1 MKDITTAL
9 MQQFR
14 REHKA
19 ARRYMALLLALAL
32 LTSLFVNWQLHSVGI
47 AQTADYQC
55 GEIEHQH
62 TAECYEKVLVCG
74 YEEGEP
80 EDWNAT
86 KPDDSAFPDADY
98 GVEQSDADIAA
109 YSAEPEYIFVP
120 HQHTDDCYQEVKTL
134 TCYQEEHVHTD
145 DCFDPEDG
153 SLICDLFEHTHDDS
167 CYSVEYELVCGLEEG
182 ELVEEPNPDYV
193 PVDEEAFAV
202 FDDAVAVQPVVDDSS
217 LDTPVH
223 HHTDAC
229 YEEVLVC
236 GLPEHHHTVN
246 CLSDPL
252 ADVEDEETWS
262 AKTNVV
268 LTGAWADDLTAV
280 AKSQLGYQQSE
291 RNFQLDD
298 EDQTTVRHYT
308 RYGAWYGNA
317 YGAWDVMFLS
327 YCLNYADVPQT
338 TVPQRAGVQ
347 ALRSDLRGS
356 EWLKAAAEVELVPGD
371 IVFYNSITTET
382 VAVEEDAP
390 QIMDDSA
397 DADIALLSLE
407 PAAAEPQT
415 EERTV
420 STETVG
426 IVSDVDA
433 DTGTLTVI
441 SGDVDGKVAEV
452 SLCAD
457 EITDVIDLAAAHKA
471 QEDHPAAGGISH
483 EELGEQESALV
494 IWPISE
500 EELAQY
506 PMMLSA
512 ELDETDAAGNQALT
526 VTKVTFQRHEGN
538 TWPDIQ
544 EGATVKEDDEIRMYV
559 DFTLAP
565 NTFTQLPGTVYYQLP
580 GGLKLE
586 KPIENG
592 VIRDPSNK
600 TNDEEGEPVG
610 SYTID
615 KDGKVALTFAKD
627 KINPEHAFKGTLMFT
642 ARANYSSSQSGE
654 ITFGNN
660 ISLQIQKPDPDLYIA
675 KGFAEK
681 VMWSDAEGNFYIHW
695 KVTVTTKNGSGG
707 KVDIRDVLTQGYLPS
722 SFDPDNSNGPVS
734 ITRYDAYNK
743 EKPLT
748 NEYSG
753 TYEISNDGKQL
764 KYTDLPELQAGE
776 KYVLRYVTKITA
788 ADLEKAKA
796 YPNQFSNVMHNWAYA
811 ESEKIAEKK
820 TYNQVTFNNTIIE
833 KKGNLNSSGLIEWTV
848 TIKAP
853 LSYNGGFL
861 KDYVLTDKI
870 LQGKVDIVGD
880 ITIKS
885 NNNKTDTITQD
896 DFKNGYL
903 LSRVD
908 NNAHTYTV
916 TYKTTAPASGGTVK
930 NQAKITRGKGT
941 DKIEFTANAP
951 VNVQAGKWDLTKTH
965 VRNDNDGKAYWT
977 IDASNTTGAQ
987 TFELWDTIGAAT
999 NSAGQTVEGT
1009 THYAYA
1015 TELQAALESGM
1026 TLHLANGTT
1035 LRYAEAQAKGYLG
1048 SITYYNADGNVVPAT
1063 DRTTPVMKMCV
1074 PVDTSKEPTV
1084 RVTRVELTGI
1094 PTYEELGNIPQ
1105 GEAWTFHNDAKLI
1118 QGGSEVSASATDT
1131 RHGDSIF
1138 TKEVSTDGQNY
1149 AQNIPPVDYNV
1160 NADHRLYY
1168 KITLVTTP
1176 GTDRT
1181 IGFSDQL
1188 PEGTT
1193 FTKLDTARN
1202 NCYLNDSTTPIPWS
1216 SYNNPTPWEIGYD
1229 ASTRT
1234 VTVKVKNLTPNKEYK
1249 ITFKYSVTFDKDPG
1263 WNDLLTAEREYKN
1276 TASWGSGENKK
1287 NATTTTTVTR
1297 EVEPLTK
1304 TGVQQKN
1311 SNNQWSNRIT
1321 YTVIIN
1327 PTGNETL
1334 GDGKTLDLKDVMTV
1348 DTTSGASFY
1357 GSNVKLYYYDHGKS
1371 VSEMKP
1377 VPESQYTNLKPEGNE
1392 WLHMTV
1398 PDRTALL
1405 LQYDCIIANNRNE
1418 PVLSNTVS
1426 LNQYHKEQ
1434 ELKFYTNSSSV
1445 TVSSGQLVIKK
1456 VDGTT
1461 LNPLQGAAFILTPYD
1476 PSTKQFN
1483 EAASLSGTTNASG
1496 ELVFHI
1502 TDNAVLPHV
1511 LYRLQETSA
1520 PAGYIKDST
1529 PRYVFFYENGKEGG
1543 KTPVEVYQQY
1553 IGTDPVQDGETAVQA
1568 ENVTFGTTTGATTLT
1583 VKNTYNRLTVTKT
1596 WLNASN
1602 NQTADEDD
1610 IPQKSIR
1617 VQLYRRKA
1625 GQTTADK
1632 VGEPVVLSKDTNW
1645 SYTWEGEEIPAKDT
1659 DDGKDWYYSVQELD
1673 TGLWKTTYSANNDT
1687 GIQTG
1692 SIYITNTIYSS
1703 YVLPSTGGMGTVPFA
1718 AVGGMLTVGAALL
1731 LAKRKKHEEKGE

>member
-86 KPDDSAFPDADY
+86 KPDDSTLLDGDY

-109 YSAEPEYIFVP
+109 YSAEPEPEYIFVP

-134 TCYQEEHVHTD
+134 TCYEEEHVHTD

-167 CYSVEYELVCGLEEG
+167 CYSIEYELVCGLEEG

-202 FDDAVAVQPVVDDSS
+202 FDDAVALQPVVDDSS

-338 TVPQRAGVQ
+338 MVPQRAGVQ

-382 VAVEEDAP
+382 VTVEEDAP

-426 IVSDVDA
+426 IVSDVDTDA
-433 DTGTLTVI
+433 GTLTVI

-452 SLCAD
+452 SLHAD
-457 EITDVIDLAAAHKA
+457 EITDVIDLAAADKA
-471 QEDHPAAGGISH
+471 QKEDRPAAGDISH

-512 ELDETDAAGNQALT
+512 ELDETDAAGNQALN
-526 VTKVTFQRHEGN
+526 VTKVTFQKRVGN

-544 EGATVKEDDEIRMYV
+544 QGETVKENDEIRMYV

-586 KPIENG
+586 NPITDG
-592 VIRDPSNK
+592 VIRDNSGK
-600 TNDEEGEPVG
+600 EVG

-615 KDGKVALTFAKD
+615 KDGKVKMTFD
-627 KINPEHAFKGTLMFT
+627 DGKINPANAFNGTLMFT
-642 ARANYSSSQSGE
+642 ARANYSSSKDGL

-660 ISLQIQKPDPDLYIA
+660 ISLKIQEPVPDLNVT
-675 KGFAEK
+675 KGFAEN
-681 VMWSDAEGNFYIHW
+681 VMWSDAEGNFYIYW

-707 KVDIRDVLTQGYLPS
+707 KVDIRDVLTQTGRLPS
-722 SFDPDNSNGPVS
+722 SFDPTNSNGPVS
-734 ITRYDAYNK
+734 ITRYDAAGA

-748 NEYSG
+748 GEYSG
-753 TYEISNDGKQL
+753 TYEISTDGNEL
-764 KYTDLPELQAGE
+764 SYTGLPKLQAGE
-776 KYVLRYVTKITA
+776 RYELRYVTKITA
-788 ADLEKAKA
+788 ADLENAKVNNT
-796 YPNQFSNVMHNWAYA
+796 PNVMHNTAYA
-811 ESEKIAEKK
+811 KAGKIERSKSE
-820 TYNQVTFNNTIIE
+820 QVSFLNTMIV
-833 KKGNLNSSGLIEWTV
+833 KKGNLNSSGLIDWTV

-853 LSYNGGFL
+853 HDDNGGFL

-870 LQGKVDIVGD
+870 LRDDVRIFGD

-885 NNNKTDTITQD
+885 NNGNTETFTPEEFKT
-896 DFKNGYL
+896 GYK

-908 NNAHTYTV
+908 SNAHTYTV
-916 TYKTTAPASGGTVK
+916 TYQTTAPASGGIVE
-930 NQAKITRGKGT
+930 NQAKITRGEEN
-941 DKIEFTANAP
+941 DKIEFTANAR
-951 VNVQAGKWDLTKTH
+951 VNVQVGQWSLTKTH
-965 VRNDNDGKAYWT
+965 VRNDEDGKAYWT
-977 IDASNTTGAQ
+977 IEASNTTGAQ
-987 TFELWDTIGAAT
+987 TFELWDTIGATT
-999 NSAGQTVEGT
+999 NSAGQTVTGT

-1015 TELQAALESGM
+1015 AELQAALESESGM
-1026 TLHLANGTT
+1026 TLHLANGNK
-1035 LRYAEAQAKGYLG
+1035 LSYAQAQEKGYLG
-1048 SITYYNADGNVVPAT
+1048 GITYYDADGNVVPAT
-1063 DRTTPVMKMCV
+1063 DRTTPIMKMCV
-1074 PVDTSKEPTV
+1074 PVDTSKDSTV
-1084 RVTRVELTGI
+1084 RVTQVVLAEI
-1094 PTYEELGNIPQ
+1094 PTHEDLSSIPQ
-1105 GEAWTFHNDAKLI
+1105 GDAWTFHNNAEVI
-1118 QGGSEVSASATDT
+1118 QGSNKVPASATDI
-1131 RHGDSIF
+1131 RHGKSIF
-1138 TKEVSTDGQNY
+1138 TKEVSTDGQTY
-1149 AQNIPPVDYNV
+1149 AQGSQTVNYDV
-1160 NADHRLYY
+1160 NAEHRLYY
-1168 KITLVTTP
+1168 KITLVTTAD
-1176 GTDRT
+1176 GNGN
-1181 IGFSDQL
+1181 IKFSDEL
-1188 PEGTT
+1188 PKNTT
-1193 FTKLDTARN
+1193 FTAKEQYNTLRIDGKPNA
-1202 NCYLNDSTTPIPWS
+1202 WS
-1216 SYNNPTPWEIGYD
+1216 GGGNQWNLSYNSTDHMVTITVSKL
-1229 ASTRT
+1229 ASGR
-1234 VTVKVKNLTPNKEYK
+1234 EYK
-1249 ITFKYSVTFDKDPG
+1249 IEYLYSVAFDTDPG
-1263 WNDLLTAEREYKN
+1263 WDDLLTAKREYEN
-1276 TASWGSGENKK
+1276 TARWGSSEDKT
-1287 NATTTTTVTR
+1287 ATTTTTVTR
-1297 EVEPLTK
+1297 KVEPLTK
-1304 TGVQQKN
+1304 TGEQQKN
-1311 SNNQWSNRIT
+1311 SGEWSNRIT

-1327 PTGNETL
+1327 PEGVTL
-1334 GDGKTLDLKDVMTV
+1334 GNGETLDLKDVMTV
-1348 DTTSGASFY
+1348 DTDSGASFY
-1357 GSNVKLYYYDHGKS
+1357 GSNIKLYFYDHGKS
-1371 VSEMKP
+1371 VSEMKL
-1377 VPESQYTNLKPEGNE
+1377 VPKGLYTLLEPTEE
-1392 WLHMTV
+1392 AWLHMMV
-1398 PDRTALL
+1398 PDCRPLL
-1405 LQYDCIIANNRNE
+1405 LQYDCIIANNNNE

-1426 LNQYHKEQ
+1426 LNQYKKEQ
-1434 ELKFYTNSSSV
+1434 KLQFYTNESSV

-1461 LNPLQGAAFILTPYD
+1461 LEPLEGATFTLTPYD
-1476 PSTKQFN
+1476 SENHTFKEN
-1483 EAASLSGTTNASG
+1483 ASMSGTTNASG
-1496 ELVFHI
+1496 EQVFHI
-1502 TDNAVLPHV
+1502 TDGAVLPYV
-1511 LYRLQETSA
+1511 LYRLQETDA
-1520 PAGYIKDST
+1520 PTGYIKDST
-1529 PRYVFFYENGKEGG
+1529 PRYVFFYEKGKEGG
-1543 KTPVEVYQQY
+1543 KTPTEVYQQC
-1553 IGTDPVQDGETAVQA
+1553 IGTAPVQDGETTVQA

-1583 VKNTYNRLTVTKT
+1583 VKNTYNQLTVQKY
-1596 WLNASN
+1596 WLSA
-1602 NQTADEDD
+1602 ADGKPLANEAD
-1610 IPQKSIR
+1610 IPQESIR
-1617 VQLYRRKA
+1617 VQLYRHKA
-1625 GQTTADK
+1625 GGTPEAYGAQ
-1632 VGEPVVLSKDTNW
+1632 VELSKTNKW
-1645 SYTWEGEEIPAKDT
+1645 SYTWEGTDIPAVDT
-1659 DDGKDWYYSVQELD
+1659 GGQKWYYSVKELD
-1673 TGLWKTTYSANNDT
+1673 TGLWKTTYSANNDKD
-1687 GIQTG
+1687 IQTG
-1692 SIYITNTIYSS
+1692 TIYITNTIYSS

>member
-86 KPDDSAFPDADY
+86 KPDDSAFLDADY

-109 YSAEPEYIFVP
+109 YSAEPEPEYIFVP

-134 TCYQEEHVHTD
+134 TCHEEEHVHTD
-145 DCFDPEDG
+145 DCFDPEDD

-167 CYSVEYELVCGLEEG
+167 CYSIEYELVCGLEEG

-202 FDDAVAVQPVVDDSS
+202 FDDAVALQPVVDDSS

-268 LTGAWADDLTAV
+268 LTGAWADDLIAV

-327 YCLNYADVPQT
+327 YCLNYANVPQT
-338 TVPQRAGVQ
+338 MVPQRAGVQ

-371 IVFYNSITTET
+371 IVFYNNITTET

-390 QIMDDSA
+390 QIMNDSA

-426 IVSDVDA
+426 IVSDVEA

-452 SLCAD
+452 SLRAD

-471 QEDHPAAGGISH
+471 QEEDRPAAGDISH

-526 VTKVTFQRHEGN
+526 VTKVTFQKREGN
-538 TWPDIQ
+538 NWPDIQ

-565 NTFTQLPGTVYYQLP
+565 NTFPQLPGTVYYQLP

-586 KPIENG
+586 KPITNG
-592 VIRDPSNK
+592 VIRDPSNV
-600 TNDEEGEPVG
+600 TNDQKGEPVG

-615 KDGKVALTFAKD
+615 KDGEVALTFEKD
-627 KINPEHAFKGTLMFT
+627 KINPANAFNGTLMFT
-642 ARANYSSSQSGE
+642 ARANYSSSQNGE

-660 ISLQIQKPDPDLYIA
+660 IKLQIQKPDPDLGDIT

-681 VMWSDAEGNFYIHW
+681 VMWSDEEGNFYIHW
-695 KVTVTTKNGSGG
+695 KVTVPTKNGSGG
-707 KVDIRDVLTQGYLPS
+707 PVDIRDVLTQGYLPS

-734 ITRYDAYNK
+734 ITRYDADNQ

-748 NEYSG
+748 GEYSG
-753 TYEISNDGKQL
+753 TYEISADGKQL
-764 KYTDLPELQAGE
+764 RYTDLPELQAGE
-776 KYVLRYVTKITA
+776 KYELRYVTKIAA

-796 YPNQFSNVMHNWAYA
+796 NNTSNVMHNTAYA
-811 ESEKIAEKK
+811 QAGEIKRSKPEK
-820 TYNQVTFNNTIIE
+820 VSFLNTMIE
-833 KKGNLNSSGLIEWTV
+833 KKGNLNSSGLIDWTV

-853 LSYNGGFL
+853 HNDNGGFL
-861 KDYVLTDKI
+861 KDYVLTDEI

-885 NNNKTDTITQD
+885 NNNKTDTITQEE
-896 DFKNGYL
+896 FAEGYQ

-908 NNAHTYTV
+908 TNAHTYTV
-916 TYKTTAPASGGTVK
+916 TYKTTAPASGGTVE
-930 NQAKITRGKGT
+930 NQAKITRGEGT
-941 DKIEFTANAP
+941 DKIEFTAKAS
-951 VNVQAGKWDLTKTH
+951 VNVQVGKWGLTKTH
-965 VRNDNDGKAYWT
+965 VRNDEKGKAYWT
-977 IDASNTTGAQ
+977 IEASNTTGAQ

-999 NSAGQTVEGT
+999 NSAGQTVAGT

-1026 TLHLANGTT
+1026 TLNLADGTT
-1035 LRYAEAQAKGYLG
+1035 LRYAEAQTKGYLG
-1048 SITYYNADGNVVPAT
+1048 SITYYDADGNVVLAT

-1084 RVTRVELTGI
+1084 RVTRVVLADI
-1094 PTYEELGNIPQ
+1094 PTHEDLSSIPQ

-1118 QGGSEVSASATDT
+1118 QGGSEVSAPATDT
-1131 RHGDSIF
+1131 RHSDSIF
-1138 TKEVSTDGQNY
+1138 TKEVSTDGQTY
-1149 AQNIPPVDYNV
+1149 AQNIPPVAYNV

-1168 KITLVTTP
+1168 KITLVTTADSN
-1176 GTDRT
+1176 GT
-1181 IGFSDQL
+1181 IGFSDNL
-1188 PEGTT
+1188 PKNTT
-1193 FTKLDTARN
+1193 FTTTEQYNRLLINGVQNAWRGSGNQWHLGYNSTDHTVSITVSKLVSGR
-1202 NCYLNDSTTPIPWS
+1202 
-1216 SYNNPTPWEIGYD
+1216 
-1229 ASTRT
+1229 
-1234 VTVKVKNLTPNKEYK
+1234 EYK
-1249 ITFKYSVTFDKDPG
+1249 IEYLYSVAFDTDPG
-1263 WNDLLTAEREYKN
+1263 WDDLLTAERKYEN
-1276 TASWGSGENKK
+1276 TASWGPSGNKK
-1287 NATTTTTVTR
+1287 TATTTTTVTR
-1297 EVEPLTK
+1297 KVEPLTK
-1304 TGVQQKN
+1304 TGEQQN
-1311 SNNQWSNRIT
+1311 SNGEWSNCIT

-1327 PTGNETL
+1327 PEGVIL
-1334 GDGKTLDLKDVMTV
+1334 GDGETLDLKDVMTV
-1348 DTTSGASFY
+1348 DTDSGASFY

-1377 VPESQYTNLKPEGNE
+1377 VPPSQYTNLKPEGNE

-1398 PDRTALL
+1398 PDHTALL

-1418 PVLSNTVS
+1418 PMLSNTVS
-1426 LNQYHKEQ
+1426 LNTYKKEQ
-1434 ELKFYTNSSSV
+1434 ELRFQTNDSSV

-1461 LNPLQGAAFILTPYD
+1461 LNPLQGAAFTLTPYD
-1476 PSTKQFN
+1476 SKNHTFKEVDGTP
-1483 EAASLSGTTNASG
+1483 SLSGTTNASG

-1529 PRYVFFYENGKEGG
+1529 PRYVFFYENGKEGE
-1543 KTPVEVYQQY
+1543 KTPVEVYQQC
-1553 IGTDPVQDGETAVQA
+1553 IGTDPVQDGETAVL
-1568 ENVTFGTTTGATTLT
+1568 EKDVTFGTTTSATTLT

-1610 IPQKSIR
+1610 IPQESIQ
-1617 VQLYRRKA
+1617 VQLYRHKA
-1625 GQTTADK
+1625 GQQPEAY
-1632 VGEPVVLSKDTNW
+1632 GEPVVLSKTNNW
-1645 SYTWEGEEIPAKDT
+1645 SHTWEGEEIPAADT
-1659 DDGKDWYYSVQELD
+1659 DGQKWYYSVQELD

-1731 LAKRKKHEEKGE
+1731 LAKRKKHGEKGA

>member
-98 GVEQSDADIAA
+98 GVEQSEADIAA
-109 YSAEPEYIFVP
+109 YSAEPEPEYIFVP

-134 TCYQEEHVHTD
+134 TCYEEEHVHTD

-167 CYSVEYELVCGLEEG
+167 CYTIEYELVCGLEEG

-202 FDDAVAVQPVVDDSS
+202 FDDAVALQPVVDDSS

-291 RNFQLDD
+291 RNFKLDD

-382 VAVEEDAP
+382 VAVEEDVP

-452 SLCAD
+452 SLRAD

-471 QEDHPAAGGISH
+471 QEEDRPAAGGISH

-494 IWPISE
+494 IWPVSE

-512 ELDETDAAGNQALT
+512 ELDEIDAAGNQALT
-526 VTKVTFQRHEGN
+526 VTNVTFQKREGN
-538 TWPDIQ
+538 NWPDIQ

-559 DFTLAP
+559 EFTLAP

-580 GGLKLE
+580 GGLKLKE
-586 KPIENG
+586 PITNG
-592 VIRDPSNK
+592 VIRDPSNTK
-600 TNDEEGEPVG
+600 NDKEGEPVG

-615 KDGKVALTFAKD
+615 KDGKVTLTFHD
-627 KINPEHAFKGTLMFT
+627 GKINPEHAFKGTLMFT
-642 ARANYSSSQSGE
+642 ARANYSSSQNGE
-654 ITFGNN
+654 INFGNN
-660 ISLQIQKPDPDLYIA
+660 IKLQIQKPDPDLDIA
-675 KGFAEK
+675 KGFAEN

-707 KVDIRDVLTQGYLPS
+707 EVGIRDVLTQGYLPS

-748 NEYSG
+748 DKYSG
-753 TYEISNDGKQL
+753 TYEISADGKQL
-764 KYTDLPELQAGE
+764 SYTGLPELQAGE

-811 ESEKIAEKK
+811 KSEKIAEKK

-833 KKGNLNSSGLIEWTV
+833 KKGNLNSSGLIDWTV

-861 KDYVLTDKI
+861 KDYVLTDEIQK
-870 LQGKVDIVGD
+870 GNVRIVGK

-896 DFKNGYL
+896 DFKNGYK
-903 LSRVD
+903 LSWVD

-916 TYKTTAPASGGTVK
+916 TYQTTAPASGGTVV
-930 NQAKITRGKGT
+930 NQAKITRGEGT
-941 DKIEFTANAP
+941 DQIKFTANAP
-951 VNVQAGKWDLTKTH
+951 VDVQAGKWGLTKTH

-977 IDASNTTGAQ
+977 IEASNTTGAQ

-1026 TLHLANGTT
+1026 TLNLADGTT
-1035 LRYAEAQAKGYLG
+1035 LRYAEAKAKGYLG
-1048 SITYYNADGNVVPAT
+1048 SITYYAADGSVVPA
-1063 DRTTPVMKMCV
+1063 DNSKTPVMKMCV
-1074 PVDTSKEPTV
+1074 PVDTSNEPTV
-1084 RVTRVELTGI
+1084 RVTRVVLADI
-1094 PTYEELGNIPQ
+1094 PTHEELSSIPQ
-1105 GEAWTFHNDAKLI
+1105 GDAWTFHNDAKLI
-1118 QGGSEVSASATDT
+1118 QDGSEVSAPATDT
-1131 RHGDSIF
+1131 RHSDSIF

-1149 AQNIPPVDYNV
+1149 AQNIPPVDYDV

-1168 KITLVTTP
+1168 KITLVTTADSN
-1176 GTDRT
+1176 GK
-1181 IGFSDQL
+1181 IGFSDKL
-1188 PEGTT
+1188 PKNTT
-1193 FTKLDTARN
+1193 FTATQQYNKLLINGVQNAWSGGGN
-1202 NCYLNDSTTPIPWS
+1202 QWYLGYNST
-1216 SYNNPTPWEIGYD
+1216 D
-1229 ASTRT
+1229 HT
-1234 VTVKVKNLTPNKEYK
+1234 VTITVSKLAPGREYK
-1249 ITFKYSVTFDKDPG
+1249 IEYLYSVAFDTDPG

-1297 EVEPLTK
+1297 EVERLTK
-1304 TGVQQKN
+1304 TGVQQRN
-1311 SNNQWSNRIT
+1311 SSGELSNRIT

-1327 PTGNETL
+1327 PAKEIL
-1334 GDGKTLDLKDVMTV
+1334 GDGETLDLKDVMTV

-1357 GSNVKLYYYDHGKS
+1357 GSNVKLYYYEHGKS

-1377 VPESQYTNLKPEGNE
+1377 VPPSQYTMLEPTGNE

-1398 PDRTALL
+1398 RDGTALL
-1405 LQYDCIIANNRNE
+1405 LQYDCIIANNDNE
-1418 PVLSNTVS
+1418 PMLSNTVS

-1434 ELKFYTNSSSV
+1434 ELRFQTNDSSV

-1461 LNPLQGAAFILTPYD
+1461 LNPLEGATFTLTPYD
-1476 PSTKQFN
+1476 SKNHTFN
-1483 EAASLSGTTNASG
+1483 EFDGTPSLSGTTNASG

-1553 IGTDPVQDGETAVQA
+1553 IGTDPVQDGATTVKA
-1568 ENVTFGTTTGATTLT
+1568 ENVTFGKTTGATTLT

-1610 IPQKSIR
+1610 IPQKSIQ

-1632 VGEPVVLSKDTNW
+1632 VGDPVVLSKTNNW
-1645 SYTWEGEEIPAKDT
+1645 SHTWEGTAIPAKDEK
-1659 DDGKDWYYSVQELD
+1659 GEDWYYSVQELN
-1673 TGLWKTTYSANNDT
+1673 TGLWKTTYSANNED

-1703 YVLPSTGGMGTVPFA
+1703 YVLPSTGGMGTMPFA

>member
-47 AQTADYQC
+47 ARTADYQC

-86 KPDDSAFPDADY
+86 KPDDSAFLDTDY

-109 YSAEPEYIFVP
+109 YSAEPEPEYIFVP

-167 CYSVEYELVCGLEEG
+167 CYSIEYELVCGLEEG

-202 FDDAVAVQPVVDDSS
+202 FDDAVALQPVVDDSS

-390 QIMDDSA
+390 QIMDDSV

-452 SLCAD
+452 SLRAD
-457 EITDVIDLAAAHKA
+457 EITDVIDLAAADKA
-471 QEDHPAAGGISH
+471 QEEDRPAAGGISH

-506 PMMLSA
+506 PMMLS
-512 ELDETDAAGNQALT
+512 ETDAAGNQALN
-526 VTKVTFQRHEGN
+526 VTKVTFQKHVGN

-544 EGATVKEDDEIRMYV
+544 EGETVKENDEIRMYV

-565 NTFTQLPGTVYYQLP
+565 NTFDQLPGTVYYQLP
-580 GGLKLE
+580 GGLKLDE
-586 KPIENG
+586 PIENG

-600 TNDEEGEPVG
+600 TNDKEGEPVG
-610 SYTID
+610 TYTIN
-615 KDGKVALTFAKD
+615 KDGKVALTFDKG
-627 KINPEHAFKGTLMFT
+627 KINPEYAFKGTLMFT
-642 ARANYSSSQSGE
+642 ARANYSSSQSGQ

-660 ISLQIQKPDPDLYIA
+660 ISLKIQKPDPDLDIT

-681 VMWSDAEGNFYIHW
+681 VMWSDEEGNFYIHW

-707 KVDIRDVLTQGYLPS
+707 PVDIRDVLTQGYLPS
-722 SFDPDNSNGPVS
+722 SFDPENSKAPVS
-734 ITRYDAYNK
+734 ITRYGADK
-743 EKPLT
+743 IEKPLT
-748 NEYSG
+748 GEYSG
-753 TYEISNDGKQL
+753 TYEISADGKQL
-764 KYTDLPELQAGE
+764 SYTGLPELQAGE

-796 YPNQFSNVMHNWAYA
+796 NNTSIVMHNTAKA
-811 ESEKIAEKK
+811 KAGKIEKYKPEK
-820 TYNQVTFNNTIIE
+820 VSFLNTLIE

-870 LQGKVDIVGD
+870 LQGDVRIVGD

-885 NNNKTDTITQD
+885 NNGNTGTITQE
-896 DFKNGYL
+896 DFKKGYR
-903 LSRVD
+903 LSEVD
-908 NNAHTYTV
+908 TNAHTYTV
-916 TYKTTAPASGGTVK
+916 TYKTTAPASGGTVE
-930 NQAKITRGKGT
+930 NRATITH
-941 DKIEFTANAP
+941 DKIKFTANAS
-951 VNVQAGKWDLTKTH
+951 VNVQAGKWGLTKTH
-965 VRNDNDGKAYWT
+965 VRNDEDGKAYWT
-977 IDASNTTGAQ
+977 IEASNTTGAQ
-987 TFELWDTIGAAT
+987 TFELRDIIGAAT
-999 NSAGQTVEGT
+999 NSAGQTVTDT

-1015 TELQAALESGM
+1015 AELQAALASGM
-1026 TLHLANGTT
+1026 TLHLADGKT
-1035 LRYAEAQAKGYLG
+1035 LSYADAQAKGYLG
-1048 SITYYNADGNVVPAT
+1048 SITYYDAAGSVVSAD
-1063 DRTTPVMKMCV
+1063 DKTTPVMKMCV
-1074 PVDTSKEPTV
+1074 PVDTSEDPTA
-1084 RVTRVELTGI
+1084 RVTRVVLAGI
-1094 PTYEELGNIPQ
+1094 PTHEELGSIPQ

-1118 QGGSEVSASATDT
+1118 QGGSEVSAPATDT

-1149 AQNIPPVDYNV
+1149 AQNIPPVDYDV

-1168 KITLVTTP
+1168 KITLVTTA
-1176 GTDRT
+1176 GKDGT

-1193 FTKLDTARN
+1193 FTQLDTVRN
-1202 NCYLNDSTTPIPWS
+1202 NCYLNDSTTPIPWRS
-1216 SYNNPTPWEIGYD
+1216 ADTTTPWALGYNE
-1229 ASTRT
+1229 STRT
-1234 VTVKVKNLTPNKEYK
+1234 VTVQVRGLTPNKEYK

-1263 WNDLLTAEREYKN
+1263 WNDLLTAERKYEN
-1276 TASWGSGENKK
+1276 TARWEKET
-1287 NATTTTTVTR
+1287 ATTTTTVTR
-1297 EVEPLTK
+1297 KVEPLTK
-1304 TGVQQKN
+1304 TGEQQKN
-1311 SNNQWSNRIT
+1311 NSGAWSNRIT

-1327 PTGNETL
+1327 PAGEIL
-1334 GDGKTLDLKDVMTV
+1334 GDGETLDLKDVMTV

-1357 GSNVKLYYYDHGKS
+1357 GSNVKLYYYKHGEP
-1371 VSEMKP
+1371 VSAMKP

-1418 PVLSNTVS
+1418 PMLSNTVS
-1426 LNQYHKEQ
+1426 LNKYQKEQ
-1434 ELKFYTNSSSV
+1434 ELHFQTNSSSV

-1461 LNPLQGAAFILTPYD
+1461 LNPLEGATFNLTPYD
-1476 PSTKQFN
+1476 SKTHTFN
-1483 EAASLSGTTNASG
+1483 EFDGTPSLSGTTNASG

-1502 TDNAVLPHV
+1502 TNGAVLPHV

-1520 PAGYIKDST
+1520 PTGYIKDST
-1529 PRYVFFYENGKEGG
+1529 PRYVFFYEKGE
-1543 KTPVEVYQQY
+1543 TSEEAYQKY
-1553 IGTDPVQDGETAVQA
+1553 IGTDPVQDGATTVPA

-1583 VKNTYNRLTVTKT
+1583 VKNTYNQLTVTKT

-1602 NQTADEDD
+1602 NQLADEDD
-1610 IPQKSIR
+1610 IPKENIQ
-1617 VQLYRRKA
+1617 VQLYRRKD
-1625 GQTTADK
+1625 GQTIADK
-1632 VGEPVVLSKDTNW
+1632 VGEPVVLSKTNNW
-1645 SYTWEGEEIPAKDT
+1645 SHTWEGEEIPAADKD
-1659 DDGKDWYYSVQELD
+1659 GQKWYYSVQELD
-1673 TGLWKTTYSANNDT
+1673 TGLWKTTYSDNNKN

-1703 YVLPSTGGMGTVPFA
+1703 YVLPSTGGMGTMPFA

>member
-109 YSAEPEYIFVP
+109 YSAEPEPEYIFVP

-134 TCYQEEHVHTD
+134 TCYEEEHVHTD

-167 CYSVEYELVCGLEEG
+167 CYTTEYELVCGLEEG

-193 PVDEEAFAV
+193 PVDEEASAV
-202 FDDAVAVQPVVDDSS
+202 FDDAVALQPVVDDSS

-291 RNFQLDD
+291 RNFKLDD

-452 SLCAD
+452 SLRAD
-457 EITDVIDLAAAHKA
+457 EITDVIDLAAADKA
-471 QEDHPAAGGISH
+471 QEEDRPAAGGISH

-512 ELDETDAAGNQALT
+512 ELGETAAEGDQALN
-526 VTKVTFQRHEGN
+526 VTKVTFQKHVGN

-544 EGATVKEDDEIRMYV
+544 KDETVEENDEIRMYV

-565 NTFTQLPGTVYYQLP
+565 NTFAELPGTVYYQLP
-580 GGLKLE
+580 GGLKLKE
-586 KPIENG
+586 PITNG

-600 TNDEEGEPVG
+600 TNDTEGEPVG

-615 KDGKVALTFAKD
+615 KDGKVALTFND
-627 KINPEHAFKGTLMFT
+627 GKIDPANAFNGTLMFT
-642 ARANYSSSQSGE
+642 ARANYSSSQDGL

-660 ISLQIQKPDPDLYIA
+660 ISLQIKKPDPDLDIT
-675 KGFAEK
+675 KGFAEN

-695 KVTVTTKNGSGG
+695 KVTVTTQNGSGG
-707 KVDIRDVLTQGYLPS
+707 KVGIRDVLTQTGRLPS
-722 SFDPDNSNGPVS
+722 SFDPENSNGPVS
-734 ITRYDAYNK
+734 ITRYDADNK

-748 NEYSG
+748 GEYNE
-753 TYEISNDGKQL
+753 TYKIDGNEL
-764 KYTDLPELQAGE
+764 SYTDLPKLQAGE
-776 KYVLRYVTKITA
+776 RYELRYVTKITA

-796 YPNQFSNVMHNWAYA
+796 YPNKFSNVMHNTAYA
-811 ESEKIAEKK
+811 KSEEVAEKPK
-820 TYNQVTFNNTIIE
+820 ENWVTFNNTIIE
-833 KKGNLNSSGLIEWTV
+833 KKGNLNSSGLIDWTV

-853 LSYNGGFL
+853 LNYNGGFL

-870 LQGKVDIVGD
+870 LQGDVRIVGG

-885 NNNKTDTITQD
+885 NNGNTDTFAPEE
-896 DFKNGYL
+896 FKTGYK

-908 NNAHTYTV
+908 SNAHTYTV
-916 TYKTTAPASGGTVK
+916 TYQTTAPASGGTVV
-930 NQAKITRGKGT
+930 NQAKITRGEGE

-951 VNVQAGKWDLTKTH
+951 VDVQAGQWGLTKTH

-977 IDASNTTGAQ
+977 IEASNTTGAQ
-987 TFELWDTIGAAT
+987 TFELWDTIGATT
-999 NSAGQTVEGT
+999 NSAGQTVTGT

-1015 TELQAALESGM
+1015 AELQAALESENGM
-1026 TLHLANGTT
+1026 TLHLADGTK
-1035 LRYAEAQAKGYLG
+1035 LSYAQARGYLG
-1048 SITYYNADGNVVPAT
+1048 SITYYAADGSVVSA
-1063 DRTTPVMKMCV
+1063 DDMITPVMKMCV
-1074 PVDTSKEPTV
+1074 PVDTSKDPTV
-1084 RVTRVELTGI
+1084 RVTQVVLAEI
-1094 PTYEELGNIPQ
+1094 PTHEDLSSIPQ
-1105 GEAWTFHNDAKLI
+1105 GDAWTFHNNAEVI
-1118 QGGSEVSASATDT
+1118 QGSNKVPASATDI
-1131 RHGDSIF
+1131 RHGKSIF
-1138 TKEVSTDGQNY
+1138 TKEVSTDGQTY
-1149 AQNIPPVDYNV
+1149 AQGSQTVDYDV
-1160 NADHRLYY
+1160 NAEHRLYY
-1168 KITLVTTP
+1168 KITLVTTAD
-1176 GTDRT
+1176 GNGN
-1181 IGFSDQL
+1181 IKFSDEL
-1188 PEGTT
+1188 PKNTT
-1193 FTKLDTARN
+1193 FTAKEQYNTLRIDGKPNA
-1202 NCYLNDSTTPIPWS
+1202 WS
-1216 SYNNPTPWEIGYD
+1216 GGGNQWNLSYNSTDHMVTITVSKL
-1229 ASTRT
+1229 ASGR
-1234 VTVKVKNLTPNKEYK
+1234 EYK
-1249 ITFKYSVTFDKDPG
+1249 IEYLYSVAFDTDPG
-1263 WNDLLTAEREYKN
+1263 WNDLLTAKREYEN
-1276 TASWGSGENKK
+1276 TASWGPSGNETK
-1287 NATTTTTVTR
+1287 ATTTTTVTR
-1297 EVEPLTK
+1297 KVEPLTK
-1304 TGVQQKN
+1304 TGEQQQN
-1311 SNNQWSNRIT
+1311 SGELSNCIT

-1327 PTGNETL
+1327 PEGVKLGN
-1334 GDGKTLDLKDVMTV
+1334 GDMLELKDVMTV
-1348 DTTSGASFY
+1348 DTDSGASFY
-1357 GSNVKLYYYDHGKS
+1357 GSNVKLYFYDHGKS
-1371 VSEMKP
+1371 VSEMEL
-1377 VPESQYTNLKPEGNE
+1377 VPKGLYTLLEPTKDA
-1392 WLHMTV
+1392 WLHMMV
-1398 PDRTALL
+1398 PDRRPLL
-1405 LQYDCIIANNRNE
+1405 LQYDCIIANNNNE
-1418 PVLSNTVS
+1418 PILSNTVS
-1426 LNQYHKEQ
+1426 LDQYHKNQ
-1434 ELKFYTNSSSV
+1434 KLQFYTNDSSV

-1461 LNPLQGAAFILTPYD
+1461 LDPLEGATFTLTPYD
-1476 PSTKQFN
+1476 SENHTFKEN
-1483 EAASLSGTTNASG
+1483 ASMSGTTNASG
-1496 ELVFHI
+1496 ERVFHI
-1502 TDNAVLPHV
+1502 TDGAVLPHV

-1529 PRYVFFYENGKEGG
+1529 PRYVFFYENGKEDG
-1543 KTPVEVYQQY
+1543 KTPAEVYQQY
-1553 IGTDPVQDGETAVQA
+1553 IGTTPVQDGETTVRA

-1583 VKNTYNRLTVTKT
+1583 VKNTYNQLTVQKY
-1596 WLNASN
+1596 WLSA
-1602 NQTADEDD
+1602 ADGKPLANEDD
-1610 IPQKSIR
+1610 IPKKSIQ
-1617 VQLYRRKA
+1617 VQLYHHKA
-1625 GQTTADK
+1625 GQQPEK
-1632 VGEPVVLSKDTNW
+1632 VGEPVELSKTNKW
-1645 SYTWEGEEIPAKDT
+1645 SYTWEGTEIPATDT
-1659 DDGKDWYYSVQELD
+1659 NGQKWYYSVQELD
-1673 TGLWKTTYSANNDT
+1673 TGLWKTTYSANNKD
-1687 GIQTG
+1687 GVQTG
-1692 SIYITNTIYSS
+1692 NIYITNTIYSS

>member
-47 AQTADYQC
+47 ARTADYQC

-86 KPDDSAFPDADY
+86 KPDDSAFLDGDY

-109 YSAEPEYIFVP
+109 YSAEPEPEYIFVP

-167 CYSVEYELVCGLEEG
+167 CYSIEYELVCGLEEG

-202 FDDAVAVQPVVDDSS
+202 FDDAVALQPVVDDSS

-452 SLCAD
+452 SLRAD
-457 EITDVIDLAAAHKA
+457 EITDVIDLAAADKA
-471 QEDHPAAGGISH
+471 QEEDRPAAGGISH

-512 ELDETDAAGNQALT
+512 ELDETDAAGNQALN
-526 VTKVTFQRHEGN
+526 VTEVTFQKHVGN

-544 EGATVKEDDEIRMYV
+544 EGETVKENDEIRMYV
-559 DFTLAP
+559 NFTLAP
-565 NTFTQLPGTVYYQLP
+565 NTFAQLPGTVYYQLP
-580 GGLKLE
+580 RGLKLD

-600 TNDEEGEPVG
+600 TNDKEGEPVG
-610 SYTID
+610 TYTID
-615 KDGKVALTFAKD
+615 KDGKVALTFD
-627 KINPEHAFKGTLMFT
+627 KGKIKPEHAFKGTLMFT
-642 ARANYSSSQSGE
+642 ARANYSSSQSGQ

-660 ISLQIQKPDPDLYIA
+660 ISLKIQKPDPDLHVE

-681 VMWSDAEGNFYIHW
+681 VMWSDEEGNFYIHW

-707 KVDIRDVLTQGYLPS
+707 PVDIWDVLTQGYLPS
-722 SFDPDNSNGPVS
+722 SFDPENSKAPVS
-734 ITRYDAYNK
+734 ITRYGADK
-743 EKPLT
+743 IEKPLT
-748 NEYSG
+748 GEYSG
-753 TYEISNDGKQL
+753 TYEISANGKQL
-764 KYTDLPELQAGE
+764 SYTDLPELQAGE

-796 YPNQFSNVMHNWAYA
+796 NNTSNVMRNTAYA
-811 ESEKIAEKK
+811 QAGEIKDSAA
-820 TYNQVTFNNTIIE
+820 NQVSFLNTLIE

-870 LQGKVDIVGD
+870 LQGDVSIVGD

-885 NNNKTDTITQD
+885 NNGKTGTITQD
-896 DFKNGYL
+896 EFANGYQ
-903 LSRVD
+903 LSKVD
-908 NNAHTYTV
+908 TNAHTYTV
-916 TYKTTAPASGGTVK
+916 TYKTTAPASGGTVE
-930 NQAKITRGKGT
+930 NQAKITH
-941 DKIEFTANAP
+941 DKIEFTANAS
-951 VNVQAGKWDLTKTH
+951 VNVQAGKWGLTKTH
-965 VRNDNDGKAYWT
+965 VRNDEDGKAYWT
-977 IDASNTTGAQ
+977 IEASNTTGAQ

-999 NSAGQTVEGT
+999 NSAGQTVTDT

-1015 TELQAALESGM
+1015 AELQAALASGM
-1026 TLHLANGTT
+1026 TLHLADGKT
-1035 LRYAEAQAKGYLG
+1035 LSYADAQARGYLG
-1048 SITYYNADGNVVPAT
+1048 SITYYDTAGSVVSAD
-1063 DRTTPVMKMCV
+1063 DKITPVMKMCV
-1074 PVDTSKEPTV
+1074 PVNTSKDPAV
-1084 RVTRVELTGI
+1084 RVTRVVLAGI
-1094 PTYEELGNIPQ
+1094 PTHEELGSIPQ

-1118 QGGSEVSASATDT
+1118 QGGSEVSAPATDT

-1149 AQNIPPVDYNV
+1149 AQGSQTVDYDV

-1168 KITLVTTP
+1168 KITLVTTA
-1176 GTDRT
+1176 GKDGT

-1193 FTKLDTARN
+1193 FTQLDTVRN
-1202 NCYLNDSTTPIPWS
+1202 NCYLNDSTTPIPWRS
-1216 SYNNPTPWEIGYD
+1216 ADTTTPWALGYKEP
-1229 ASTRT
+1229 TRT
-1234 VTVKVKNLTPNKEYK
+1234 VTVQVRGLTPNKEYK

-1263 WNDLLTAEREYKN
+1263 WNDLLTAERKYEN
-1276 TASWGSGENKK
+1276 TARWEKET
-1287 NATTTTTVTR
+1287 ATTTTTVTR
-1297 EVEPLTK
+1297 KVEPLTK
-1304 TGVQQKN
+1304 TGEQQKN
-1311 SNNQWSNRIT
+1311 NSGGWSNRIT

-1327 PTGNETL
+1327 PAGEIL
-1334 GDGKTLDLKDVMTV
+1334 GDGETLDLKDVMTV

-1357 GSNVKLYYYDHGKS
+1357 GSNVKLYYYKHGKS

-1418 PVLSNTVS
+1418 PMLSNTVS
-1426 LNQYHKEQ
+1426 LNKYQKEQ
-1434 ELKFYTNSSSV
+1434 ILQFQTNSSSV

-1461 LNPLQGAAFILTPYD
+1461 LNPLQGATFTLTPYD
-1476 PSTKQFN
+1476 PGTKQFN
-1483 EAASLSGTTNASG
+1483 EGALMSGTTNASG
-1496 ELVFHI
+1496 ERVFHI
-1502 TDNAVLPHV
+1502 TNGAVLPHV

-1520 PAGYIKDST
+1520 PTGYIKDST
-1529 PRYVFFYENGKEGG
+1529 PRYVFFYER
-1543 KTPVEVYQQY
+1543 
-1553 IGTDPVQDGETAVQA
+1553 GETPETVYGECFGTGPVLDDGTTLPA

-1583 VKNTYNRLTVTKT
+1583 VKNTYNQLTVTKT

-1602 NQTADEDD
+1602 NQLADEDD
-1610 IPQKSIR
+1610 IPQKSIQ
-1617 VQLYRRKA
+1617 VQLYRHKA
-1625 GQTTADK
+1625 GGTPEAY
-1632 VGEPVVLSKDTNW
+1632 GEPVVLSKDTSW
-1645 SYTWEGEEIPAKDT
+1645 SHTWEGTDIPAKDEN
-1659 DDGKDWYYSVQELD
+1659 GKDWYYSVQELD
-1673 TGLWKTTYSANNDT
+1673 TGLWKTTYSANNEN
-1687 GIQTG
+1687 GVQTG

>member
-47 AQTADYQC
+47 ARTADYQC

-86 KPDDSAFPDADY
+86 KPDDSAFLDTDY

-109 YSAEPEYIFVP
+109 YSAEPEPEPEYIFVP

-167 CYSVEYELVCGLEEG
+167 CYSIEYELVCGLEEG

-202 FDDAVAVQPVVDDSS
+202 FDDAVALQPVVDDSS

-371 IVFYNSITTET
+371 IVFYNSSTTET
-382 VAVEEDAP
+382 VAVKEDAP

-452 SLCAD
+452 SLRAD
-457 EITDVIDLAAAHKA
+457 EITDVIDLAAADKA
-471 QEDHPAAGGISH
+471 QEEDRPAAGGISH

-512 ELDETDAAGNQALT
+512 ELDETDAAGNQALN
-526 VTKVTFQRHEGN
+526 VTKVTFQKHVGN

-544 EGATVKEDDEIRMYV
+544 EGEAVKENDEIRMYV

-565 NTFTQLPGTVYYQLP
+565 NTFAQLPGTVYYQLP
-580 GGLKLE
+580 RGLKLD

-600 TNDEEGEPVG
+600 TNDKEGEPVG
-610 SYTID
+610 TYTID
-615 KDGKVALTFAKD
+615 KDGKVALTFDKG

-642 ARANYSSSQSGE
+642 ARANYSSSQSGQ

-660 ISLQIQKPDPDLYIA
+660 ISLKIQKPDPDLDIT

-681 VMWSDAEGNFYIHW
+681 VMWSDEEGNFYIHW

-707 KVDIRDVLTQGYLPS
+707 PVDIWDVLTQGYLPS
-722 SFDPDNSNGPVS
+722 SFDPTNSNGPVS
-734 ITRYDAYNK
+734 ITRYGADK
-743 EKPLT
+743 IEKPLT
-748 NEYSG
+748 GEYSG
-753 TYEISNDGKQL
+753 TYEISADGKQL
-764 KYTDLPELQAGE
+764 SYTGLPELQAGE

-796 YPNQFSNVMHNWAYA
+796 NNTSIVMHNTAKA
-811 ESEKIAEKK
+811 KAGKIEKYKPEK
-820 TYNQVTFNNTIIE
+820 VSFLNTLIE

-870 LQGKVDIVGD
+870 LQGDVRIVGD

-885 NNNKTDTITQD
+885 NNGNTGTITQE
-896 DFKNGYL
+896 DFKNGYR
-903 LSRVD
+903 LSEVD
-908 NNAHTYTV
+908 TNAHTYTV
-916 TYKTTAPASGGTVK
+916 TYKTTAPASGGTVE
-930 NQAKITRGKGT
+930 NRATITH
-941 DKIEFTANAP
+941 DKIKFTANAS
-951 VNVQAGKWDLTKTH
+951 VNVQAGKWGLTKTH
-965 VRNDNDGKAYWT
+965 VRNDEDGKAYWT
-977 IDASNTTGAQ
+977 IEASNTTGAQ
-987 TFELWDTIGAAT
+987 TFELRDIIGAAT
-999 NSAGQTVEGT
+999 NSAGQTVTDT

-1015 TELQAALESGM
+1015 AELQAALASGM
-1026 TLHLANGTT
+1026 TLHLADGKT
-1035 LRYAEAQAKGYLG
+1035 LSYAEAQAKGYLG
-1048 SITYYNADGNVVPAT
+1048 SITYYAANGSEVSAD
-1063 DRTTPVMKMCV
+1063 DSKTPVMKMCV
-1074 PVDTSKEPTV
+1074 PVDTSENPTV
-1084 RVTRVELTGI
+1084 RVTRVVLAGI
-1094 PTYEELGNIPQ
+1094 PTHEELGSIPQ

-1118 QGGSEVSASATDT
+1118 QGGSEVSAPATDT

-1149 AQNIPPVDYNV
+1149 AQNIPPVDYDV

-1168 KITLVTTP
+1168 KITLVTTA
-1176 GTDRT
+1176 GKDGT

-1193 FTKLDTARN
+1193 FTQLDTARN

-1216 SYNNPTPWEIGYD
+1216 GTNNPTPWELGYD
-1229 ASTRT
+1229 KFTHT
-1234 VTVKVKNLTPNKEYK
+1234 VTVKVKKLTPNKEYK

-1263 WNDLLTAEREYKN
+1263 WNDLLTAKREYEN
-1276 TASWGSGENKK
+1276 TARWEKET
-1287 NATTTTTVTR
+1287 ATTTTTVTR
-1297 EVEPLTK
+1297 KVEPLTK
-1304 TGVQQKN
+1304 TGEQQKN
-1311 SNNQWSNRIT
+1311 NSGGWSNRIT

-1327 PTGNETL
+1327 PAGEIL
-1334 GDGKTLDLKDVMTV
+1334 GDGETLDLKDVMTV

-1357 GSNVKLYYYDHGKS
+1357 GSNVKLYYYKHGKS

-1398 PDRTALL
+1398 PDHTALL

-1418 PVLSNTVS
+1418 PMLSNTVS
-1426 LNQYHKEQ
+1426 LNKYQKEQ
-1434 ELKFYTNSSSV
+1434 ILQFKTNSSSV

-1461 LNPLQGAAFILTPYD
+1461 LNPLQGATFTLTPYD
-1476 PSTKQFN
+1476 PNTKQFN
-1483 EAASLSGTTNASG
+1483 EEALMSDTTNASG

-1502 TDNAVLPHV
+1502 TNDAVLPHV
-1511 LYRLQETSA
+1511 LYRLQETNA
-1520 PAGYIKDST
+1520 PTGYIKDST
-1529 PRYVFFYENGKEGG
+1529 PRYVFFYEKGE
-1543 KTPVEVYQQY
+1543 TPETVYQQY

-1568 ENVTFGTTTGATTLT
+1568 KNVTFGTTTGATTLR
-1583 VKNTYNRLTVTKT
+1583 VENTYNQLTVTKT

-1610 IPQKSIR
+1610 IPQESIQ
-1617 VQLYRRKA
+1617 VQLYRHKA

-1632 VGEPVVLSKDTNW
+1632 VGDPVVLSKDTNW
-1645 SYTWEGEEIPAKDT
+1645 SHTWKGADIPAKDT
-1659 DDGKDWYYSVQELD
+1659 DDGKDWYYSVKELD
-1673 TGLWKTTYSANNDT
+1673 TGLWKTTYSANNEN
-1687 GIQTG
+1687 GVQTG

>member
-1 MKDITTAL
+1 MWYT
-9 MQQFR
+9 

-86 KPDDSAFPDADY
+86 KPDDSAFLDADY
-98 GVEQSDADIAA
+98 GVEQSEADIAA
-109 YSAEPEYIFVP
+109 YSAEPEPEYIFVP

-134 TCYQEEHVHTD
+134 TCHEEEHVHTD

-167 CYSVEYELVCGLEEG
+167 CYSIEYELVCGLEEG
-182 ELVEEPNPDYV
+182 ELVEGPNPDYV

-202 FDDAVAVQPVVDDSS
+202 FDDAVALQPIVDDSS

-327 YCLNYADVPQT
+327 YCLNYADVPLT

-390 QIMDDSA
+390 QIMNDSA

-420 STETVG
+420 STKTVG
-426 IVSDVDA
+426 IVSDVEA

-452 SLCAD
+452 SLRAD

-471 QEDHPAAGGISH
+471 QEEHPAAGGISH

-526 VTKVTFQRHEGN
+526 VTKVTFQRREGN

-544 EGATVKEDDEIRMYV
+544 EGTTVKEDDEIRMYV

-580 GGLKLE
+580 GGLKLKE
-586 KPIENG
+586 PITNG
-592 VIRDPSNK
+592 VIRNPSNVM
-600 TNDEEGEPVG
+600 NDQKGEPVG

-615 KDGKVALTFAKD
+615 KDGKVALTFEKD
-627 KINPEHAFKGTLMFT
+627 KINPQHAFNGTLMFT
-642 ARANYSSSQSGE
+642 ARANYSSSKNGE

-660 ISLQIQKPDPDLYIA
+660 IKLQIQKPDPDLGDIT

-681 VMWSDAEGNFYIHW
+681 VMWSDEEGNFYIHW
-695 KVTVTTKNGSGG
+695 KVTVPTKNGSGG
-707 KVDIRDVLTQGYLPS
+707 PVDIRDVLTQGYLPS

-734 ITRYDAYNK
+734 ITRYDAAGTK
-743 EKPLT
+743 KPLT
-748 NEYSG
+748 TDEYSG
-753 TYEISNDGKQL
+753 TY
-764 KYTDLPELQAGE
+764 
-776 KYVLRYVTKITA
+776 KI
-788 ADLEKAKA
+788 
-796 YPNQFSNVMHNWAYA
+796 
-811 ESEKIAEKK
+811 
-820 TYNQVTFNNTIIE
+820 
-833 KKGNLNSSGLIEWTV
+833 
-848 TIKAP
+848 
-853 LSYNGGFL
+853 
-861 KDYVLTDKI
+861 
-870 LQGKVDIVGD
+870 
-880 ITIKS
+880 
-885 NNNKTDTITQD
+885 
-896 DFKNGYL
+896 
-903 LSRVD
+903 
-908 NNAHTYTV
+908 
-916 TYKTTAPASGGTVK
+916 
-930 NQAKITRGKGT
+930 
-941 DKIEFTANAP
+941 
-951 VNVQAGKWDLTKTH
+951 
-965 VRNDNDGKAYWT
+965 
-977 IDASNTTGAQ
+977 
-987 TFELWDTIGAAT
+987 
-999 NSAGQTVEGT
+999 
-1009 THYAYA
+1009 
-1015 TELQAALESGM
+1015 
-1026 TLHLANGTT
+1026 
-1035 LRYAEAQAKGYLG
+1035 
-1048 SITYYNADGNVVPAT
+1048 DGN
-1063 DRTTPVMKMCV
+1063 
-1074 PVDTSKEPTV
+1074 EP
-1084 RVTRVELTGI
+1084 
-1094 PTYEELGNIPQ
+1094 
-1105 GEAWTFHNDAKLI
+1105 WTFHNDAELI
-1118 QGGSEVSASATDT
+1118 QGGSEVSAPATDT

-1149 AQNIPPVDYNV
+1149 AQNIPPVDYDV

-1168 KITLVTTP
+1168 KITLVTTADSK
-1176 GTDRT
+1176 GT
-1181 IGFSDQL
+1181 IGFSDNL
-1188 PEGTT
+1188 PKNTT
-1193 FTKLDTARN
+1193 FTATQQYNRLLINGVQNAWGGSGNQWQLGYNSTDHTVSITVSKLV
-1202 NCYLNDSTTPIPWS
+1202 S
-1216 SYNNPTPWEIGYD
+1216 G
-1229 ASTRT
+1229 
-1234 VTVKVKNLTPNKEYK
+1234 KEYK
-1249 ITFKYSVTFDKDPG
+1249 IEYLYSVAFDTDPG
-1263 WNDLLTAEREYKN
+1263 WDDLLTAERKYEN
-1276 TASWGSGENKK
+1276 TASWGPSGNKK
-1287 NATTTTTVTR
+1287 TATTTTTVTR
-1297 EVEPLTK
+1297 KVEPLTK
-1304 TGVQQKN
+1304 TGEQQKN
-1311 SNNQWSNRIT
+1311 SGEWSNCIT

-1327 PTGNETL
+1327 PEGVIL
-1334 GDGKTLDLKDVMTV
+1334 GDGETLDLKDVMTV
-1348 DTTSGASFY
+1348 DTSSGASFY

-1377 VPESQYTNLKPEGNE
+1377 VPPSQYTNLKPEGNE

-1398 PDRTALL
+1398 PDHTAL

-1418 PVLSNTVS
+1418 PMLSNTVS
-1426 LNQYHKEQ
+1426 LNTYKKEQ
-1434 ELKFYTNSSSV
+1434 KLRFHTNDSSV

-1461 LNPLQGAAFILTPYD
+1461 LNPLQGAAFTLTPYG

-1543 KTPVEVYQQY
+1543 KTPVEVYQQC

-1568 ENVTFGTTTGATTLT
+1568 ENVTFGTTTSATTLT

-1602 NQTADEDD
+1602 NQTTDEDD
-1610 IPQKSIR
+1610 IPQKSIQ

-1645 SYTWEGEEIPAKDT
+1645 SHTWEGEGIPAVDS
-1659 DDGKDWYYSVQELD
+1659 DGQKWYYSVQELD
-1673 TGLWKTTYSANNDT
+1673 TGLWKTTYSANNED

>member
-9 MQQFR
+9 VQQFR

-47 AQTADYQC
+47 ARTADYQC

-86 KPDDSAFPDADY
+86 KPDDSAFLDGDY
-98 GVEQSDADIAA
+98 GVEQSEADIAA
-109 YSAEPEYIFVP
+109 YSAEPEPEYIFVP

-134 TCYQEEHVHTD
+134 TCYEEEHVHTD

-202 FDDAVAVQPVVDDSS
+202 FDDAVALQPVVDDSS

-229 YEEVLVC
+229 YEEVLIC

-356 EWLKAAAEVELVPGD
+356 EWLKAAAEVKLVPGD

-382 VAVEEDAP
+382 VAVEEDTP

-397 DADIALLSLE
+397 DADLALLSLE

-433 DTGTLTVI
+433 GTGTLTVI

-452 SLCAD
+452 SLRAD
-457 EITDVIDLAAAHKA
+457 EITDVIDLAAADKA
-471 QEDHPAAGGISH
+471 QEEDRPAAGGISH
-483 EELGEQESALV
+483 EELGEQESAVV

-506 PMMLSA
+506 PMLLSA

-526 VTKVTFQRHEGN
+526 VTKVTFQKHVGDN
-538 TWPDIQ
+538 WPDIK
-544 EGATVKEDDEIRMYV
+544 EGETVKENDEIRMYV
-559 DFTLAP
+559 DFTLEP

-580 GGLKLE
+580 GGLKLDE
-586 KPIENG
+586 PENG
-592 VIRDPSNK
+592 VIRDTTNK
-600 TNDEEGEPVG
+600 KNYNDGEPVG

-627 KINPEHAFKGTLMFT
+627 KINPEYAFKGTLMFT
-642 ARANYSSSQSGE
+642 ARANYSSSKSGE

-660 ISLQIQKPDPDLYIA
+660 ISLKIQKPNPDLNVT
-675 KGFAEK
+675 KGFAEN
-681 VMWSDAEGNFYIHW
+681 VMWSDEEGNFYIHW
-695 KVTVTTKNGSGG
+695 LVTVTTQNGSGSP
-707 KVDIRDVLTQGYLPS
+707 VEIRDVLTQTGRLPS
-722 SFDPDNSNGPVS
+722 SFDPTNSKGPVS
-734 ITRYDAYNK
+734 ITRYDAAGKKNPLTGEYNK
-743 EKPLT
+743 
-748 NEYSG
+748 
-753 TYEISNDGKQL
+753 TYEISPNGKEL
-764 KYTDLPELQAGE
+764 SYTDLPELQAGE
-776 KYVLRYVTKITA
+776 KYELRYVTKITA

-796 YPNQFSNVMHNWAYA
+796 YPNQFSNVMHNMAYA
-811 ESEKIAEKK
+811 KSENAADEKAN
-820 TYNQVTFNNTIIE
+820 YVTFNNTIIE
-833 KKGNLNSSGLIEWTV
+833 KKGNLNSSGLIDWTV

-870 LQGKVDIVGD
+870 LQGDVRIVGN
-880 ITIKS
+880 ITIRS
-885 NNNKTDTITQD
+885 NNGQTATITQD
-896 DFKNGYL
+896 DFENGYKL
-903 LSRVD
+903 LRVD

-916 TYKTTAPASGGTVK
+916 TYQTTAPASGGTVV
-930 NQAKITRGKGT
+930 NQAKITH

-951 VNVQAGKWDLTKTH
+951 VDVPVGKWGLTKTH
-965 VRNDNDGKAYWT
+965 VRNDENGKAYWT
-977 IDASNTTGAQ
+977 IEASNTTGAQ
-987 TFELWDTIGAAT
+987 KFELWDTIGAAT
-999 NSAGQTVEGT
+999 NSAGQTVAGT

-1026 TLHLANGTT
+1026 TLHLANGTK
-1035 LRYAEAQAKGYLG
+1035 LRYAEAQTKGYLG
-1048 SITYYNADGNVVPAT
+1048 SITYYDADGNVVPA
-1063 DRTTPVMKMCV
+1063 DNSKTPVMKMCV
-1074 PVDTSKEPTV
+1074 PVDTSKDPAV

-1094 PTYEELGNIPQ
+1094 PTHEELSNIPQ
-1105 GEAWTFHNDAKLI
+1105 GDAWTFHNDAKLV
-1118 QGGSEVSASATDT
+1118 QGSSEVSASATDT
-1131 RHGDSIF
+1131 RHGESIF

-1176 GTDRT
+1176 GKDGT

-1188 PEGTT
+1188 PVGTT
-1193 FTKLDTARN
+1193 FTLVDTARN

-1216 SYNNPTPWEIGYD
+1216 SYNNPTPWALGYD
-1229 ASTRT
+1229 ESTRT
-1234 VTVKVKNLTPNKEYK
+1234 VTVQVRGLTPNKEYK

-1263 WNDLLTAEREYKN
+1263 WDDLLTAKREYTN
-1276 TASWGSGENKK
+1276 TAIWGKGVNEKK
-1287 NATTTTTVTR
+1287 ATTTTTVTR
-1297 EVEPLTK
+1297 KVAPLTK
-1304 TGVQQKN
+1304 TGEQQKK
-1311 SNNQWSNRIT
+1311 SNNELNNCIT

-1327 PTGNETL
+1327 PAHEILGNGE
-1334 GDGKTLDLKDVMTV
+1334 TLDLKDVMTV
-1348 DTTSGASFY
+1348 NTDSGASFY
-1357 GSNVKLYYYDHGKS
+1357 GSNVKLYYYDHGKD

-1377 VPESQYTNLKPEGNE
+1377 VPPGQYTNLKPEGNE

-1398 PDRTALL
+1398 PDHTALL
-1405 LQYDCIIANNRNE
+1405 LQYDCIIANNGNE

-1426 LNQYHKEQ
+1426 LNQYQKEQ
-1434 ELKFYTNSSSV
+1434 MLKFQTNKSSV

-1461 LNPLQGAAFILTPYD
+1461 LNPLQGAAFTLTPYD
-1476 PSTKQFN
+1476 PSTKQFDGT
-1483 EAASLSGTTNASG
+1483 SSMSSTTNASG

-1502 TDNAVLPHV
+1502 TDGAVLPHV
-1511 LYRLQETSA
+1511 LYRLQETDA

-1529 PRYVFFYENGKEGG
+1529 PRYVFFYERGEDPAEK
-1543 KTPVEVYQQY
+1543 YQES
-1553 IGTDPVQDGETAVQA
+1553 IGAEAVQDGVTTVLEKD
-1568 ENVTFGTTTGATTLT
+1568 VTFGTTTGATTLT
-1583 VKNTYNRLTVTKT
+1583 VKNTYNQLTVTKT

-1610 IPQKSIR
+1610 IPQQSIQ

-1625 GQTTADK
+1625 GQQPQA
-1632 VGEPVVLSKDTNW
+1632 VGDPVVLSKEENNW
-1645 SYTWEGEEIPAKDT
+1645 SYTWQGAEIPAKDEN
-1659 DDGKDWYYSVQELD
+1659 GKDWYYSVQELD
-1673 TGLWKTTYSANNDT
+1673 TGLWKTTYSANNKD
-1687 GIQTG
+1687 GVQTG